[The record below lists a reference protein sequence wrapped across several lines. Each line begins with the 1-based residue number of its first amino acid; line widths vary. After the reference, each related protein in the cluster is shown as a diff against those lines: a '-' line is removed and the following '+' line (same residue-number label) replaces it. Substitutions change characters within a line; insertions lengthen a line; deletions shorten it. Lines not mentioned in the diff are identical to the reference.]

1 MRSEP
6 PRHSALYEGT
16 LVHARLAEV
25 PHRFE
30 RSVYLHYLDLA
41 ELDGLSLGPLF
52 SARHAAPAWFRTRDY
67 FDGSATPLAA
77 QVRRIV
83 DEALGDAPDGPIRLL
98 TSVRTWGWCFNPL
111 TLAYVFDESDR
122 RVEAVVAS
130 VTNTPW
136 GEREHYVLDAR
147 DGLGDLAPVGK
158 RLHVSPFLRTEGA
171 YHFKVSEPAE
181 HLAVAISLRVE
192 GETLFSASMRLRRVP
207 LTAASTI
214 RALAV
219 HPFASHR
226 TSAGIYREAFR
237 LWRKGVGVVAHPRR

>member
-6 PRHSALYEGT
+6 LHHSALYEGS
-16 LVHARLAEV
+16 LVHARLGRL

-30 RSVYLHYLDLA
+30 RTVYLHYLDLD
-41 ELDGLSLGPLF
+41 ELDRLPRASLSQ
-52 SARHAAPAWFRTRDY
+52 RHASPVWFRSRDY
-67 FDGSATPLAA
+67 FDGSATPLTT

-83 DEALGDAPDGPIRLL
+83 DDRLGSAPEGPIRLL

-111 TLAYVFDESDR
+111 TLAFVFDQSDR

-147 DGLGDLAPVGK
+147 DGLAGLAPVAK
-158 RLHVSPFLRTEGA
+158 RLHVSPFFGTDGS
-171 YHFKVSEPAE
+171 YHFTVTEPAE
-181 HLAVAISLRVE
+181 RLVVAISLRVD
-192 GETLFSASMRLRRVP
+192 GEVAFTASMRLRRRP
-207 LTAASTI
+207 LTAASTV
-214 RALAV
+214 RVLAA
-219 HPFASHR
+219 HPLLSHR

-237 LWRKGVGVVAHPRR
+237 LWRKGVAVVAHPSR